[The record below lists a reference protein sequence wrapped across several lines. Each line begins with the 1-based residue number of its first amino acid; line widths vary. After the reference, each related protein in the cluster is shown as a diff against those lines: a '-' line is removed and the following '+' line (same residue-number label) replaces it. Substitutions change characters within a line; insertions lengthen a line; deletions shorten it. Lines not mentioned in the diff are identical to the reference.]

1 MLSLPFDGRLARMT
15 THRAPK
21 SAAGPVRSA
30 ERAVNAA
37 LALAVVAG
45 FAWIVGML
53 YTVLEWQ
60 S

>member
-1 MLSLPFDGRLARMT
+1 MT
-15 THRAPK
+15 THHRAPK

-53 YTVLEWQ
+53 YTVLQWQ